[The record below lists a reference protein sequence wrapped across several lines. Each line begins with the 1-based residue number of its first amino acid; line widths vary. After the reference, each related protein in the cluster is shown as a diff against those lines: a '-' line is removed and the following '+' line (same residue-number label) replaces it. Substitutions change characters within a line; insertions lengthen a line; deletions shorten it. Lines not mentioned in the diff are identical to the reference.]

1 MRFTGKISIG
11 GAPQPETARA
21 ARVFGYP
28 CADLAPIY
36 GKAGG
41 LSPFRRVFWASLA
54 APRLELPGGPE
65 IGPPRLRQRLGLGL
79 PPRRD
84 PGVVAGKQDFW
95 DRPALELLRAGILWV
110 FQ

>member
-36 GKAGG
+36 GKANG
-41 LSPFRRVFWASLA
+41 LSPFRRVFWALLA
-54 APRLELPGGPE
+54 APWLELPGGPE
-65 IGPPRLRQRLGLGL
+65 IGPPRPSQRLGRGL

-84 PGVVAGKQDFW
+84 PGVVARQENLW
-95 DRPALELLRAGILWV
+95 NRPALELLGAGILRV